1 MATEETTLPATAATD
16 ILPWQLQGFQAARD
30 LLLQL
35 GKGGLLFTGPEGVG
49 RRQLARWHV
58 ARLNCSEGGAEPCGR
73 CASCRLWHGGHPDYR
88 DVAPAATTGSG
99 RLNRKPEIRIGQLV
113 PREGQ
118 AEESLSEWL
127 ERRPLHHRRVAVI
140 DSADRLTTAA
150 ANSFLK
156 MLEEPP
162 SWATVI
168 LIAPDRHSL
177 LPTIASRVT
186 ALRLGTVDTS
196 DLEPADHP
204 AHLLGTPGPLAR
216 PRNDQAG
223 WLVAS

>member
-1 MATEETTLPATAATD
+1 MVTESAPAHAALD
-16 ILPWQLQGFQAARD
+16 VLPWQLKDFMAARD
-30 LLLQL
+30 LLRQL
-35 GKGGLLFTGPEGVG
+35 GGRGLLFSGPEGVG
-49 RRQLARWHV
+49 RRQLARWHA
-58 ARLNCSEGGAEPCGR
+58 ARLNCLDAGTEPCGR
-73 CASCRLWHGGHPDYR
+73 CASCMLWHGGHPDYR
-88 DVAPAATTGSG
+88 EVAPAATTGNG

-118 AEESLSEWL
+118 SEESLSEWL
-127 ERRPLHHRRVAVI
+127 ERRPLHRRRVAVI
-140 DSADRLTTAA
+140 DSADRLTLAA